1 VSVGAPRRGLAP
13 QTGAPPLRMGLVG
26 AGRWAAVH
34 RDTLADAGA
43 ELVAVATGSAASAA
57 RVRAEWGVRATTD
70 LDELL
75 ASDVEAV
82 IVASPNDLHA
92 GQALRA
98 LAAGKHV
105 LVEKPMAITRADAGA
120 LAAAARASDRVVA
133 VGHEM
138 RVFALF
144 ARVKVLIDAGRLGE
158 PLHLKLDLWR
168 RPHRAGTGGWKT
180 DPARL
185 GSTVLE
191 EPVHYLDL
199 ARWYLGEPREVLA
212 WSSSRP
218 EHPGWFENL
227 DVRLRF
233 DPATADGGDR
243 WALVTSSI
251 AAAGHQIDLKLVGS
265 EASVHGLW
273 HGRMD
278 LDPEPWVRLLL
289 HHAGGDEDQG
299 VPQATGHAHDVV
311 HQTRAFVDAI
321 RHGRPVPAT
330 ADDGRAAVELCLAVE
345 AALRSGGG
353 VVLADAPGS

>member
-1 VSVGAPRRGLAP
+1 MSARPRGPVPVSGAA
-13 QTGAPPLRMGLVG
+13 TALRVGLVG

-34 RDTLADAGA
+34 RSTLAAAGA
-43 ELVAVATGSAASAA
+43 ELVAVATGSPESAA
-57 RVRAEWGVRATTD
+57 RVRAEWGVPATTD

-75 ASDVEAV
+75 ASDLEAV
-82 IVASPNDLHA
+82 IIASPNDLHA

-105 LVEKPMAITRADAGA
+105 LVEKPLAITRTDARAVAD
-120 LAAAARASDRVVA
+120 AARASGLVVA

-144 ARVKVLIDAGRLGE
+144 ARVKALLDEGRLGE

-168 RPHRAGTGGWKT
+168 RPHRPGTGGWKQNA
-180 DPARL
+180 ARL

-212 WSSSRP
+212 WASSRP
-218 EHPGWFENL
+218 DHPGWFENL

-233 DPATADGGDR
+233 APASDGGDR

-251 AAAGHQIDLKLVGS
+251 AAAGHKIDLKLVGAD
-265 EASVHGLW
+265 ASVHGEW

-278 LDPEPWVRLLL
+278 LDPEPWVRLVL
-289 HHAGGDEDQG
+289 HHAGGDEDLR
-299 VPQATGHAHDVV
+299 VPRASGHAHDLV
-311 HQTRAFVDAI
+311 HQTRAFVAAV
-321 RHGRPVPAT
+321 RRGEPVPAD
-330 ADDGRAAVELCLAVE
+330 AHDGRAAVDLCLDVE
-345 AALRSGGG
+345 AALGSGRP
-353 VVLADAPGS
+353 VTPGN

>member
-1 VSVGAPRRGLAP
+1 LATRGGDA
-13 QTGAPPLRMGLVG
+13 PLREGSPIDGAKPLRVGLVG

-34 RDTLADAGA
+34 RGTLAAAGA

-57 RVRAEWGVRATTD
+57 RVRAEWGVPATTD

-92 GQALRA
+92 RQALRA

-105 LVEKPMAITRADAGA
+105 LVEKPMAITRADARA
-120 LAAAARASDRVVA
+120 LADAARSSERVVA

-144 ARVKVLIDAGRLGE
+144 ARVRSLIDEGRLGE

-168 RPHRAGTGGWKT
+168 RPHRAGTGGWKA

-218 EHPGWFENL
+218 RHRGWFENL

-233 DPATADGGDR
+233 DPAADGGDR

-273 HGRMD
+273 HGAMD
-278 LDPEPWVRLLL
+278 LDPEPWARLML

-321 RHGRPVPAT
+321 RHGRPVPAD
-330 ADDGRAAVELCLAVE
+330 AEDGRAAVELCLAVE
-345 AALRSGGG
+345 DALRSG
-353 VVLADAPGS
+353 DAVTPRR

>member
-1 VSVGAPRRGLAP
+1 VSARGPGSGAR
-13 QTGAPPLRMGLVG
+13 PLRVGLVG

-34 RDTLADAGA
+34 RGTLAAAGA
-43 ELVAVATGSAASAA
+43 GWVALPTGSEASAA
-57 RVRAEWGVRATTD
+57 RVRTEWGVSATTD
-70 LDELL
+70 LGELL
-75 ASDVEAV
+75 ASDVEA
-82 IVASPNDLHA
+82 IIIASPNDLHA

-105 LVEKPMAITRADAGA
+105 LVEKPMAITRADAAA
-120 LAAAARASDRVVA
+120 LAAAASASDRVIA

-144 ARVKVLIDAGRLGE
+144 ARVKALIEAGRLGE

-218 EHPGWFENL
+218 QHRGWFENL

-233 DPATADGGDR
+233 DAAAADGGDR

-273 HGRMD
+273 HGAMD
-278 LDPEPWVRLLL
+278 LDPEPWVRLTL

-311 HQTRAFVDAI
+311 HQTRAFVTAI
-321 RHGRPVPAT
+321 RHGGPVPAS
-330 ADDGRAAVELCLAVE
+330 AEDGRAAVELCLAVE
-345 AALRSGGG
+345 AALRSGGA
-353 VVLADAPGS
+353 VALADAPGR